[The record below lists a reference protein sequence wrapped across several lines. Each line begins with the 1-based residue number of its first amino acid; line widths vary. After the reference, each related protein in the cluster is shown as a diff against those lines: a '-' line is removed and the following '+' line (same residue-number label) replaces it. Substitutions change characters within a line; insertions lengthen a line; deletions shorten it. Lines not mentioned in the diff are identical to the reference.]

1 MEFSF
6 DSFIDGSFDYDCET
20 KTHGCIWLREEEMDI
35 GGGKITVADIDKL
48 KFHPDADAVTISG
61 LTTESNSFFQE
72 QVY

>member
-48 KFHPDADAVTISG
+48 KFHPDGRYCDHIGTQAG
-61 LTTESNSFFQE
+61 YF
-72 QVY
+72 

>member
-48 KFHPDADAVTISG
+48 K
-61 LTTESNSFFQE
+61 TTESNSFFQE